1 MNDLEEK
8 GQKTL
13 LKHQKKVRFL
23 AFFGKRSW
31 KYKFSI
37 FHQCAK
43 PICLDEK
50 SGQGWENM
58 KFALLRSIDYFSNP
72 DLTVL
77 EKCMLIKSRKTV
89 SHAYLVI

>member
-1 MNDLEEK
+1 MRLKVVSAKNSL
-8 GQKTL
+8 KTS
-13 LKHQKKVRFL
+13 KEGTF
-23 AFFGKRSW
+23 
-31 KYKFSI
+31 FSI
-37 FHQCAK
+37 FWKKKLKIQIQHFPSMAK

-58 KFALLRSIDYFSNP
+58 KFDLLRSIDYFSNP

-89 SHAYLVI
+89 SHAYLLI

>member
-1 MNDLEEK
+1 M
-8 GQKTL
+8 
-13 LKHQKKVRFL
+13 
-23 AFFGKRSW
+23 
-31 KYKFSI
+31 
-37 FHQCAK
+37 AK